1 MGGQVYD
8 RNTIENMVGQDGQG
22 FPGQPQFADTTQ
34 HHLLAAAQLSL
45 EALSAHARHPACLP
59 STRAAL
65 PLFPHQ
71 AEARSHADKGVNR
84 LS

>member
-45 EALSAHARHPACLP
+45 EALSAHARHPCMSAFNPCRTATVP
-59 STRAAL
+59 T
-65 PLFPHQ
+65 P
-71 AEARSHADKGVNR
+71 G
-84 LS
+84 